1 VKKAVICCTCLLLLT
16 GCWDRTELKKLG
28 IVMGIAVDK
37 DPESGEF
44 IVSTQMLRPETLST
58 QSPSTEK
65 PVEKVV
71 TTGKTIFEAIRKS
84 NLEFDRKG
92 FYAHNK
98 VILIGEDL
106 AKEGLLPV
114 LDFFQRGKE
123 IRGYVFVC
131 IAKNAQAR
139 EILESDTGGIEPIPA
154 LRLKDM
160 IEDTKFQ
167 LKATK
172 INLLNFY
179 KESIGSGIE
188 PVVGVLEFEKDKYS
202 KKHVKLSG
210 GAVFNKDKLIG
221 YLNER
226 QTIGYRWCKS
236 EVESGAVSIPSPVN
250 DDRYE
255 SVEVKKS
262 DTTIK
267 PTVKG
272 NDISFTINVEG
283 EGIITEQEVMTSLE
297 DNTRKLEHMKKTEE
311 KMNKQIEKYIK
322 LAIEKSQK
330 EFHSDIF
337 GFGRALN
344 KEEPK
349 VWNQVKNDWNE
360 RFSEVPYTVNV
371 HFKINSTGL
380 MRGPFQ
386 AKN

>member
-1 VKKAVICCTCLLLLT
+1 MKKAVFCCTCLLLLT
-16 GCWDRTELKKLG
+16 GCWDRTELKQLG
-28 IVMGIAVDK
+28 IVLGVAVDK
-37 DPESGEF
+37 DPDSGEF
-44 IVSTQMLRPETLST
+44 IVSTQMLRPGAIST
-58 QSPSTEK
+58 QMPNTEK

-71 TTGKTIFEAIRKS
+71 TSGKTIFEAIRKS

-92 FYAHNK
+92 FYAHTK
-98 VILIGEDL
+98 VIVIGEDL
-106 AKEGLLPV
+106 AKDGLLPV

-131 IAKNAQAR
+131 IAKNAQAS
-139 EILESDTGGIEPIPA
+139 EILGIESGGIQPIPA
-154 LRLKDM
+154 IRLRDM
-160 IEDTKFQ
+160 IEDTRFQ
-167 LKATK
+167 LKGVK

-188 PVVGVLEFEKDKYS
+188 PVVGVLKVEKDKFS
-202 KKHVKLSG
+202 KKHVKMSG
-210 GAVFNKDKLIG
+210 GAVFNKDKLVG
-221 YLNER
+221 YLNEH

-236 EVESGAVSIPSPVN
+236 EVESGAVSIPSPLN
-250 DDRYE
+250 ENRYE
-255 SVEVKKS
+255 SVEVKKA

-267 PTVKG
+267 PKVKG
-272 NDISFTINVEG
+272 KEISFTIHVEG

-297 DNTRKLEHMKKTEE
+297 DSTKKLEHMKKTEE

-349 VWNQVKNDWNE
+349 VWNEVKKDWND
-360 RFSEVPYTVNV
+360 RFAEAPYTVNV

>member
-1 VKKAVICCTCLLLLT
+1 MKKAVFCCTCLLLLT
-16 GCWDRTELKKLG
+16 GCWDRTELKQLG
-28 IVMGIAVDK
+28 IVLGVAVDK
-37 DPESGEF
+37 DPDSGEF
-44 IVSTQMLRPETLST
+44 IVSTQMLRPGAIST
-58 QSPSTEK
+58 QMPNTEK

-71 TTGKTIFEAIRKS
+71 TSGKTIFEAIRKS

-92 FYAHNK
+92 FYAHTK
-98 VILIGEDL
+98 VIVIGEDL
-106 AKEGLLPV
+106 AKDGLLPV

-131 IAKNAQAR
+131 IAKNAQAS
-139 EILESDTGGIEPIPA
+139 EILGIESGGIQPIPA
-154 LRLKDM
+154 IRLRDM
-160 IEDTKFQ
+160 IEDTRFE
-167 LKATK
+167 LKGVK

-188 PVVGVLEFEKDKYS
+188 PVVGVLKVEKDKFS
-202 KKHVKLSG
+202 KKHVKMSG
-210 GAVFNKDKLIG
+210 GAVFNKDKLVG
-221 YLNER
+221 YLNEH

-250 DDRYE
+250 ENRYE
-255 SVEVKKS
+255 SVEVKKA

-267 PTVKG
+267 PKVKG
-272 NDISFTINVEG
+272 KEISFTIHVEG

-297 DNTRKLEHMKKTEE
+297 DSTKKLEHMKKTEE
-311 KMNKQIEKYIK
+311 KMNKQIEKEIK
-322 LAIEKSQK
+322 LAIEKAQK

-337 GFGRALN
+337 GFGRALT

-349 VWNQVKNDWNE
+349 VWNEVKKDWND
-360 RFSEVPYTVNV
+360 RFAEAPYTVNV

>member
-1 VKKAVICCTCLLLLT
+1 MKKAVICCTCLLLLT
-16 GCWDRTELKKLG
+16 GCWDRTELKQLG
-28 IVMGIAVDK
+28 LVLGVAVDK
-37 DPESGEF
+37 DPDSGDF
-44 IVSTQMLRPETLST
+44 IVSTQMLRPGAISA
-58 QSPSTEK
+58 QMPSSEK

-71 TTGKTIFEAIRKS
+71 TSGKTIFEAIRKS
-84 NLEFDRKG
+84 NLEFDRRG
-92 FYAHNK
+92 FYAHTK
-98 VILIGEDL
+98 VILVGENL

-131 IAKNAQAR
+131 IAKNAPAS
-139 EILESDTGGIEPIPA
+139 EILGIETGGIESIPA
-154 LRLKDM
+154 IRIRDM
-160 IEDTKFQ
+160 IEDTRFQ
-167 LKATK
+167 LKGAK

-188 PVVGVLEFEKDKYS
+188 PVVGVLKIEKDKFS
-202 KKHVKLSG
+202 KKHVKMSG
-210 GAVFNKDKLIG
+210 GAVFNKDKLVG
-221 YLNER
+221 YLNDH
-226 QTIGYRWCKS
+226 QTVGYRWCKS

-250 DDRYE
+250 ENRYE
-255 SVEVKKS
+255 SVEVKKAN
-262 DTTIK
+262 TTIK

-272 NDISFTINVEG
+272 NVISFTINVEG

-297 DNTRKLEHMKKTEE
+297 DHTKKLEHMKKTEE
-311 KMNKQIEKYIK
+311 KMNKQIEKDIK

-349 VWNQVKNDWNE
+349 VWNQVKNNWNE
-360 RFSEVPYTVNV
+360 RFAEVPYTVNV

>member
-1 VKKAVICCTCLLLLT
+1 MKKAVFCCTCLLLLT
-16 GCWDRTELKKLG
+16 GCWDRTELKQLG
-28 IVMGIAVDK
+28 IVLGVAVDK
-37 DPESGEF
+37 DPDSGEF
-44 IVSTQMLRPETLST
+44 IVSTQMLRPGAIST
-58 QSPSTEK
+58 QMPNTEK

-71 TTGKTIFEAIRKS
+71 TSGKTIFEAIRKS

-92 FYAHNK
+92 FYAHTK
-98 VILIGEDL
+98 VIVIGEDL
-106 AKEGLLPV
+106 AKDGLLPV

-131 IAKNAQAR
+131 IAKNAQAS
-139 EILESDTGGIEPIPA
+139 EILGIESGGIQPIPA
-154 LRLKDM
+154 IRLRDM
-160 IEDTKFQ
+160 IEDTRFQ
-167 LKATK
+167 LKGVK

-188 PVVGVLEFEKDKYS
+188 PVVGVLKVEKDKFS
-202 KKHVKLSG
+202 KKHVKMSG
-210 GAVFNKDKLIG
+210 GAVFNKDKLVG
-221 YLNER
+221 YLNEH

-236 EVESGAVSIPSPVN
+236 EVESGAVSIPSPLN
-250 DDRYE
+250 ENRYE
-255 SVEVKKS
+255 SVEVKKA

-267 PTVKG
+267 PRVKG
-272 NDISFTINVEG
+272 KEISFTIHVEG

-297 DNTRKLEHMKKTEE
+297 DSTKKLEHMKKTEE
-311 KMNKQIEKYIK
+311 KMNKQIEKEIK
-322 LAIEKSQK
+322 LAIEKAQK

-349 VWNQVKNDWNE
+349 VWNEVKKDWND
-360 RFSEVPYTVNV
+360 RFTEAPYTVNV

>member
-1 VKKAVICCTCLLLLT
+1 MLLT
-16 GCWDRTELKKLG
+16 GCWDRTELKQLG

-37 DPESGEF
+37 DTDSGEF
-44 IVSTQMLRPETLST
+44 IISTQMLRPTALST

-71 TTGKTIFEAIRKS
+71 TTGKTIFETIRKA

-92 FYAHNK
+92 FFAHIK
-98 VILIGEDL
+98 VILISEDL
-106 AKEGLLPV
+106 AREGLLPV

-131 IAKNAQAR
+131 IVKNAAASA
-139 EILESDTGGIEPIPA
+139 ILESDTGGIEPIPA
-154 LRLKDM
+154 VRLKDM
-160 IEDTKFQ
+160 MEDTKFE

-188 PVVGVLEFEKDKYS
+188 PVVGVIEFEKDKFS
-202 KKHVKLSG
+202 KKHVKMSG
-210 GAVFNKDKLIG
+210 GAVFNKDKLVG
-221 YLNER
+221 YLNEH
-226 QTIGYRWCKS
+226 QTIGYRWCKG
-236 EVESGAVSIPSPVN
+236 EVESGAVSIPSPLN
-250 DDRYE
+250 ENRYE
-255 SVEVKKS
+255 SVEVKKAN
-262 DTTIK
+262 TTIK

-283 EGIITEQEVMTSLE
+283 EGIITELEVMTSLE
-297 DNTRKLEHMKKTEE
+297 DNTRKLEHMKKTQE
-311 KMNKQIEKYIK
+311 KLNKQIEKDIK
-322 LAIEKSQK
+322 LTIEKAQK
-330 EFHSDIF
+330 EFHSDIL